1 MVYDKNGFY
10 DEKNKSMNILISKRM
25 KNDEMK
31 ENKINLEKYN
41 NNN

>member
-10 DEKNKSMNILISKRM
+10 DYENKSMNILISKRM